1 MDRCCNKTSNYNSKQ
16 IFCFRISSSLK
27 VISIS
32 HREKRYRRIG
42 RINICRDKDNL
53 QLQKNYVRTKS
64 SFHSLL
70 ICVCSAARGLCFSDS
85 SSKNVNKKCGAPAV
99 IGLSR
104 NDFIIISSPPSHS
117 HQNFLFILLK
127 TKVFYSTKK
136 NSVKFHKETIIKI
149 VDFFYNFPYSLDV
162 RSMWG
167 RGDCMKE
174 NYHTWFLNLLP
185 GKVFLACF
193 NFELLILKRDFFQ
206 CKSFII

>member
-53 QLQKNYVRTKS
+53 QLQKNYVRPKS

-104 NDFIIISSPPSHS
+104 NDFIIISSPPSNS
-117 HQNFLFILLK
+117 HQNFIFILLR

-136 NSVKFHKETIIKI
+136 NSVKFHKETIMKYLPLHFI
-149 VDFFYNFPYSLDV
+149 VSDYSCLTREGVKNVDEKKYDNSILWSSTLFYS
-162 RSMWG
+162 S
-167 RGDCMKE
+167 
-174 NYHTWFLNLLP
+174 
-185 GKVFLACF
+185 
-193 NFELLILKRDFFQ
+193 IL
-206 CKSFII
+206 SIL